1 MEMESEGLHSS
12 RQWRGF
18 RLVEDNYPGR
28 QIEFPLKISIFF
40 ILQTVNVSSQ
50 LSIAE
55 NEVI

>member
-1 MEMESEGLHSS
+1 MESEGLHSS

-55 NEVI
+55 NKVI